1 MLVCDVNA
9 HEASHSDTDQVS
21 GLRCAPCGAPVPLAD
36 ADTVQCPHCGATV
49 AIPEA
54 HRALRAAEREY
65 NQHRDAAHAL
75 LARLGKAPSW
85 FVRFLVYM
93 NGLTVVALVTL
104 GTLLSALLY
113 IALMTLAVRVSLAV
127 FHVDLD
133 DVVLH
138 RFDPNALAVLGQFA
152 CLLAFLG
159 SLIVAG
165 AYVRTRGK
173 GLREVQAELSAKPPE
188 RPKGPSRCRA
198 CGAPLSSNPNDLAV
212 TCPYCRSDNLL
223 KIPERWT
230 RDVIN
235 RGQRLVSAVE
245 DAALSFQEEERAIR
259 RSLIV
264 RLTLVL
270 GAAASILVVLFG
282 LTGGAERE
290 FTTETPYHRIQ
301 GDLFT
306 FDWNASVASPG
317 LTLDHEDARGC
328 LGGRCFVSLR
338 RGSCPERDK
347 YNQFVVPAGA
357 CDAQACMVHWYVAL
371 RRGDTIEFAA
381 HDVPAQSFVTLQ
393 AHVRN
398 APFHRNAATWGRT
411 LPGYFAWLSD
421 GTRARL
427 PPAPHDG
434 WFQLLLGLGEGATG
448 WVLPICARISR
459 RER

>member
-1 MLVCDVNA
+1 MLVGDVNA
-9 HEASHSDTDQVS
+9 HEASHSDSDRVS
-21 GLRCAPCGAPVPLAD
+21 VLRCTSCGAPVPLAD
-36 ADTVQCPHCGATV
+36 ADAVQCPHCDSMV

-54 HRALRAAEREY
+54 HRALRAAERKY
-65 NQHRDAAHAL
+65 NEHRDEAHAL
-75 LARLGKAPSW
+75 LARLGKPPSW
-85 FVRFLVYM
+85 IVRALVHVD
-93 NGLTVVALVTL
+93 GLIIIALVTL
-104 GTLLSALLY
+104 GTLLSGLLS
-113 IALMTLAVRVSLAV
+113 IALSTLAARVSLAL

-138 RFDPNALAVLGQFA
+138 RYDPTAVAVLGQFA

-159 SLIVAG
+159 SLFVAG
-165 AYVRTRGK
+165 AYARTRGK

-188 RPKGPSRCRA
+188 RPHGPSRCRA
-198 CGAPLSSNPNDLAV
+198 CGAPLSSKPNDLAV

-230 RDVIN
+230 HDVIH
-235 RGQRLVSAVE
+235 RWQRLVSAVE

-270 GAAASILVVLFG
+270 GASASILVVLFG
-282 LTGGAERE
+282 LTDGAKPD
-290 FTTETPYHRIQ
+290 FTTETPYRRID
-301 GDLFT
+301 GDFST
-306 FDWNASVASPG
+306 FDWNASVASPA

-328 LGGRCFVSLR
+328 LGFRCFVSLR
-338 RGSCPERDK
+338 KRSCSEGDG

-357 CDAQACMVHWYVAL
+357 CDAEACTLHWYVPL
-371 RRGDTIEFAA
+371 RRGDTIEFTA
-381 HDVPAQSFVTLQ
+381 HDLPAQSFVSLE

-398 APFHRNAATWGRT
+398 APFHHNARAWGRT

-421 GTRARL
+421 GTPARL

-434 WFQLLLGLGEGATG
+434 WFQLMLALGEGVTG
-448 WVLPICARISR
+448 RVLPICATVTR